1 MLSDS
6 SLSLTLIAAQR
17 LLPGRTGLASGV
29 ILGLG
34 FVAGSIGVP
43 ITGAL
48 ADRTSIPFALSCT
61 AFLALGAVALTLILP
76 ASVFN
81 FARRAP
87 PPPLETVEATT

>member
-1 MLSDS
+1 
-6 SLSLTLIAAQR
+6 

-34 FVAGSIGVP
+34 FVSVSIGVP

-61 AFLALGAVALTLILP
+61 AFLAVGAIALTLILP

-81 FARRAP
+81 FARRSP
-87 PPPLETVEATT
+87 PPALETAEATA